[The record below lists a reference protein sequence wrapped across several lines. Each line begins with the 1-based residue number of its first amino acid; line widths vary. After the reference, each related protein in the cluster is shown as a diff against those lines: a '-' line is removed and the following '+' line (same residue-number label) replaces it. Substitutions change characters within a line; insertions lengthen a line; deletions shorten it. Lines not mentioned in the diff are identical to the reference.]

1 VHEALTKGLA
11 QVESNRSNVEAA
23 VEAFGSANRG
33 TDALL
38 DLVKRGGAAAGSGEA
53 AGSGAA
59 R

>member
-1 VHEALTKGLA
+1 
-11 QVESNRSNVEAA
+11 VEAA
-23 VEAFGSANRG
+23 VEAFGSSNRG

-38 DLVKRGGAAAGSGEA
+38 DLVKRGGAATGSGEA